1 VKQRVSGPM
10 VLVVILVV
18 LLAAFVFFSRA
29 EWAPPGVGVHRHGE
43 EEEAVPLP
51 WSPPVDPGEQRTLRK
66 GLLPLGILAV
76 FPPIGEDR
84 GKGVR
89 VAAVRPGSPAAQAGL
104 EPGDL
109 IKAFDAKRLGQ
120 PWGLVALLTA
130 AAPDQQYDMAVL
142 RAGKERKLV
151 VTGITPLPPEERV
164 R

>member
-1 VKQRVSGPM
+1 M
-10 VLVVILVV
+10 VLVAILAV
-18 LLAAFVFFSRA
+18 LFVAFVFFSRA
-29 EWAPPGVGVHRHGE
+29 EWAPAGVGVHHHGE
-43 EEEAVPLP
+43 EEETVPLP
-51 WSPPVDPGEQRTLRK
+51 WSPPVDQNEQRTLRK

-89 VAAVRPGSPAAQAGL
+89 VAAVAPEGPAGKAGL
-104 EPGDL
+104 QPGDL
-109 IKAFDAKRLGQ
+109 ITSFGGKRLSH
-120 PWGLVALLTA
+120 PWSLVGALSA
-130 AAPDQQYDMAVL
+130 ASPQGKYEMAVV